1 VPGPADDLA
10 RIPLFADLSKRQL
23 RKLAGAFQEQRFGPG
38 TTIVREGHNSGVGF
52 FVIAE
57 GTAAVT
63 VSGKTVAHIGPGE
76 HFGELAMITKQARGA
91 TVTAETPLRCLTIR
105 FWDFRQFAMENG
117 DVAWKLLEHVGGLL
131 ADERARR
138 GAPAVETG

>member
-1 VPGPADDLA
+1 MPGLVDDLA

-23 RKLAGAFQEQRFGPG
+23 RKLAGAFQEQRFGAG

-63 VSGKTVAHIGPGE
+63 VAGETIAHIGPGE

-105 FWDFRQFAMENG
+105 FWDFRQFAVANG
-117 DVAWKLLEHVGGLL
+117 DVAWKLLERVGGLL

>member
-1 VPGPADDLA
+1 MPGLVDDLA

-23 RKLAGAFQEQRFGPG
+23 RKLAGAFQEQRFGAG

-63 VSGKTVAHIGPGE
+63 VAGATVAHIGPGE

-105 FWDFRQFAMENG
+105 FWDFRQFAVANG
-117 DVAWKLLEHVGGLL
+117 DVAWKLLERVGGLL
-131 ADERARR
+131 VDERARR
-138 GAPAVETG
+138 GAPAIETG

>member
-1 VPGPADDLA
+1 MPGLVDDLA

-23 RKLAGAFQEQRFGPG
+23 RKLAGAFQEQRFGAG

-63 VSGKTVAHIGPGE
+63 VAGETVAHIGPGE

-105 FWDFRQFAMENG
+105 FWDFRQFAVANG
-117 DVAWKLLEHVGGLL
+117 DVAWKLLERVGGLL